1 MDVPPESFTLA
12 VKAENS
18 AIKRVLSKRKFNNRK
33 ITMKIVLTT
42 VAKLSLIV
50 GCQLVSSAA
59 LENRERMRVQAGLGC
74 IFVLAINAIMK
85 WRLKASQMD
94 GACVQLEAFRG
105 CN

>member
-1 MDVPPESFTLA
+1 
-12 VKAENS
+12 
-18 AIKRVLSKRKFNNRK
+18 
-33 ITMKIVLTT
+33 MKIVLTT

-59 LENRERMRVQAGLGC
+59 LEKSRENVRVQAGVGC

-94 GACVQLEAFRG
+94 DVCVQLETFRG